1 MSPVSPGP
9 LCACGPG
16 LQRPRRMGASCSAVE
31 KGDIFG
37 PQEAYLWPY
46 VSKDAQYGACI
57 DTHVKGRLG
66 PVEGLF
72 DLNPVLPEQCRDR
85 AVGTLRKDK
94 RAITTAIQITDE
106 AQNRNMTAPDSIPGE
121 GETDRRWFTVYHGP
135 TSYPLCISR
144 PHCCARPQ
152 ERRVGQ
158 ECVRTCRTSGSP

>member
-1 MSPVSPGP
+1 MRISDWSSDVCSSD
-9 LCACGPG
+9 LLRACEPCR
-16 LQRPRRMGASCSAVE
+16 QRPGRMGASVIAVDN
-31 KGDIFG
+31 GDIFG

-106 AQNRNMTAPDSIPGE
+106 AQNRK
-121 GETDRRWFTVYHGP
+121 DRKSTRLNSSH
-135 TSYPLCISR
+135 
-144 PHCCARPQ
+144 
-152 ERRVGQ
+152 
-158 ECVRTCRTSGSP
+158 

>member
-1 MSPVSPGP
+1 
-9 LCACGPG
+9 
-16 LQRPRRMGASCSAVE
+16 MGASGIAVDN
-31 KGDIFG
+31 GDIFG

-46 VSKDAQYGACI
+46 VSKYAQYGACI

-106 AQNRNMTAPDSIPGE
+106 GKTRNMTAPHSNTGE
-121 GETDRRWFTVYHGP
+121 GEKQSHRH
-135 TSYPLCISR
+135 
-144 PHCCARPQ
+144 
-152 ERRVGQ
+152 
-158 ECVRTCRTSGSP
+158 

>member
-1 MSPVSPGP
+1 MRISDWSSDV
-9 LCACGPG
+9 
-16 LQRPRRMGASCSAVE
+16 CSS
-31 KGDIFG
+31 D
-37 PQEAYLWPY
+37 LY

-106 AQNRNMTAPDSIPGE
+106 AQNRNTTAPDSISGE

-135 TSYPLCISR
+135 TSSPLCISR
-144 PHCCARPQ
+144 PHCCAPF
-152 ERRVGQ
+152 RRVPQQPFPLLSFLPFLPLSERQCHNRAVG
-158 ECVRTCRTSGSP
+158 